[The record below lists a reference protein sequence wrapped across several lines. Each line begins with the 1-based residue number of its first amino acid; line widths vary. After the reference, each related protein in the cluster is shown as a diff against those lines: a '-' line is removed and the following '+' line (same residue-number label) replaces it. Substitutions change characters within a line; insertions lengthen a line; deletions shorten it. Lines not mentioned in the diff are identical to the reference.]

1 MSNRKIRAAIYARV
15 SSTDQNPEAQLNEL
29 REYASKRGFE
39 IYKEYVDYVTGDFK
53 KRKSTKKPKDQ
64 AYLELMDD
72 TAKRRI
78 DCVIVWKYD
87 RFARS
92 LSVLIAALEHFNN
105 LGVDFISYTQN
116 IDTTTPM
123 GRLFYNVIGSFAEFE
138 RETIVE
144 RVKAGLANAK
154 AKGIQLGRPVKDKT
168 AAGRVLALRQEGL
181 SLRQIADKEGLSAA
195 GVLKILRRIDHTSE
209 DSDRKVDSTPTT
221 VDVSLRTKILDALML
236 APLSMESTKPLEK
249 RPVIYQ
255 LKIAILGVE
264 PQIWRQL
271 LIRGDMTFKKL
282 SDAICNILSWT
293 GYSQYYFAV
302 MDGATDVGIRLP
314 SSVENSECFSNFEL
328 SPGEKMLYIYKYGD
342 GNDWTVEITFEK
354 FVPIDQN
361 LQYPHC
367 AAGGLAG
374 PPERCGG
381 PDAYQRAYYY
391 LSRQKS
397 RGSKTSTGKMSRLE
411 KDWYRENYRFFDPDQ
426 FDLNEANRKLSQ
438 RKLKRYSTDE

>member
-29 REYASKRGFE
+29 REYASKRGFK
-39 IYKEYVDYVTGDFK
+39 ISKEYVDYVTGDFE
-53 KRKSTKKPKDQ
+53 KRKNTKKPKDQ

-123 GRLFYNVIGSFAEFE
+123 GRLFYNIIGSFAEFE

-168 AAGRVLALRQEGL
+168 APERILALKQEGL
-181 SLRQIADKEGLSAA
+181 SLRQIAKREGLSAP
-195 GVLKILRRIDHTSE
+195 GVLKILRRIGFTAKETDGKVTSPPAAM
-209 DSDRKVDSTPTT
+209 TL
-221 VDVSLRTKILDALML
+221 SLGTQILDALML
-236 APLSMESTKPLEK
+236 APLKSKSTEPLAK
-249 RPVIYQ
+249 SPAIYQ
-255 LKIAILGVE
+255 LKIAILGIE

-271 LIRGDMTFKKL
+271 LIRGDMSLKKL
-282 SDAICNILSWT
+282 SDAICSAISWT
-293 GYSQYYFAV
+293 GDCHHCFAIP
-302 MDGATDVGIRLP
+302 DGTRDSATTVP
-314 SSVENSECFSNFEL
+314 STVESSECFSNFEL
-328 SPGEKMLYIYKYGD
+328 SPGEKLLYVYKYD
-342 GNDWTVEITFEK
+342 IGNDWTVEITFEK
-354 FVPIDQN
+354 PVPFDQEV
-361 LQYPHC
+361 QYPHC
-367 AAGGLAG
+367 TAGALAG
-374 PPERCGG
+374 PPEKCGG

-397 RGSKTSTGKMSRLE
+397 RASKVATSNISRLE
-411 KDWYRENYRFFDPDQ
+411 KEWYRENYRFFDPDH
-426 FDLNEANRKLSQ
+426 FDIDEANRRLSL
-438 RKLKRYSTDE
+438 RKIRRFRTDE

>member
-1 MSNRKIRAAIYARV
+1 MSKRKIRAAIYARV
-15 SSTDQNPEAQLNEL
+15 SSTEQNPEAQLNEL
-29 REYASKRGFE
+29 REYANKRGFE

-53 KRKSTKKPKDQ
+53 KRKNTKKPKEQ

-72 TAKRRI
+72 AAKRRI

-92 LSVLIAALEHFNN
+92 LSVLITALEHFNN

-154 AKGIQLGRPVKDKT
+154 AKGIQLGRPVKDNT
-168 AAGRVLALRQEGL
+168 AAGRILALRQEGL
-181 SLRQIADKEGLSAA
+181 SLRQIAEIEGLSAA
-195 GVLKILRRIDHTSE
+195 GVLKILRRIDHTTE
-209 DSDRKVDSTPTT
+209 DSDRNIYSSPASIN
-221 VDVSLRTKILDALML
+221 VSQRTKILDALML
-236 APLSMESTKPLEK
+236 APLSTENIEPLEK
-249 RPVIYQ
+249 ATAICQ

-264 PQIWRQL
+264 PQIWRHL
-271 LIRGDMTFKKL
+271 LIRGDMAFKKL
-282 SDAICNILSWT
+282 SDAICNIFSWT
-293 GYSQYYFAV
+293 GYSQYYFAI
-302 MDGATDVGIRLP
+302 MDGATDVGVRLP
-314 SSVENSECFSNFEL
+314 SSVESSECFSNFEL
-328 SPGEKMLYIYKYGD
+328 SPGERMLYIYKAGD
-342 GNDWTVEITFEK
+342 SSDWTVEITFEN
-354 FVPIDQN
+354 FVTIDQN
-361 LQYPHC
+361 VQYPHC
-367 AAGGLAG
+367 TGGELAG
-374 PPERCGG
+374 PPEKCGG

-397 RGSKTSTGKMSRLE
+397 RGNKTSTGKISRLE

-438 RKLKRYSTDE
+438 RKLRRFSTDE

>member
-1 MSNRKIRAAIYARV
+1 MSKRKIRAAIYARV
-15 SSTDQNPEAQLNEL
+15 SSTEQNPEAQLNEL

-53 KRKSTKKPKDQ
+53 KRKNTKKPKEQ

-72 TAKRRI
+72 AAKRRI

-168 AAGRVLALRQEGL
+168 AAGRILALRQEGL
-181 SLRQIADKEGLSAA
+181 SLRQIAEIEGLSAA
-195 GVLKILRRIDHTSE
+195 GVLKILRRIDHTTE
-209 DSDRKVDSTPTT
+209 DSDRNIYSSQTT
-221 VDVSLRTKILDALML
+221 INVSQRTKILDGLML
-236 APLSMESTKPLEK
+236 APLSTESIEPLEK
-249 RPVIYQ
+249 AAGICQ

-264 PQIWRQL
+264 PQIWRHL

-282 SDAICNILSWT
+282 SDAICNIFSWT
-293 GYSQYYFAV
+293 GYSQYYFAI
-302 MDGATDVGIRLP
+302 MDGATDVGVRLP
-314 SSVENSECFSNFEL
+314 SSVESSECFSDFEL
-328 SPGEKMLYIYKYGD
+328 SPGERMLYIYKAGD
-342 GNDWTVEITFEK
+342 SSDWTVEITFEN
-354 FVPIDQN
+354 FVAIDQN
-361 LQYPHC
+361 VQYPHC
-367 AAGGLAG
+367 TGGELAG

-397 RGSKTSTGKMSRLE
+397 RGSKTSTGKISRLE
-411 KDWYRENYRFFDPDQ
+411 KDWYRDNYRFFDPDQ

-438 RKLKRYSTDE
+438 RKLRRFSTDE